1 MTVGT
6 QPKLERRN
14 MANKKN
20 LKGVK
25 TSRSDVQVAWGSVL
39 RAAGRA
45 EKRAMRQ
52 ADIID
57 HRLEEL
63 QLVAK
68 ATREGYLK
76 VAVD

>member
-20 LKGVK
+20 LKGVRK
-25 TSRSDVQVAWGSVL
+25 EKSDVTVAWGSVL
-39 RAAGRA
+39 RAAGATERRA
-45 EKRAMRQ
+45 LRK
-52 ADIID
+52 ADLID

-63 QLVAK
+63 EIVAK
-68 ATREGYLK
+68 ATRDGFLK

>member
-20 LKGVK
+20 LKGVRK
-25 TSRSDVQVAWGSVL
+25 EKSDVTVAWGSVL
-39 RAAGRA
+39 RAAGAAERRA
-45 EKRAMRQ
+45 LRK
-52 ADIID
+52 ADLID

-63 QLVAK
+63 EIVAK
-68 ATREGYLK
+68 ATRDGFLK